1 MSTILYHKG
10 VLIVDSGFV
19 ITPAEGVN
27 MFTNDKSKCKLTLS
41 KDKVLAIAY
50 TGSFIN
56 RNDFQSIANFLE
68 CVLKRD
74 GVISFYDKIIKDVL
88 CQIGANNCSELCFL
102 VMEKIGNSAYHIEMR
117 DSENGLTFNMSRLSY
132 DDVFGIG
139 TGSLIGIGAIGSG
152 MDIFKAAEFAVKNDS
167 VSRFPLHY
175 VKMEDLQVAEE
186 TPDDEATYLTFI
198 NNTLKEKK

>member
-19 ITPAEGVN
+19 ITPVDGVN
-27 MFTNDKSKCKLTLS
+27 IFSSDRSHVKMTLS
-41 KDKVLAIAY
+41 KDRVLAIAY
-50 TGSFIN
+50 TGNFIN
-56 RNDFQSIANFLE
+56 KNDLQSIANFLE
-68 CVLKRD
+68 CILKRD
-74 GVISFYDKIIKDVL
+74 GVISFYDKIVKDVL
-88 CQIGANNCSELCFL
+88 CRIGANNCSELCFL
-102 VMEKIGNSAYHIEMR
+102 IMEKIENSAYHIEMR
-117 DSENGLTFNMSRLSY
+117 DSENGLIFNMSRLNY

-175 VKMEDLQVAEE
+175 VKMEDLRSIKE
-186 TPDDEATYLTFI
+186 TPEDEATYMTFI
-198 NNTLKEKK
+198 KDVLKEKK